1 MCLVVPKRLVSCCCY
16 YYSLFLKKIF
26 FRLFS
31 LNFMAMDVL
40 PDEYTYVHHTYTWD
54 LKRSE
59 EHTGSPLSGDVCEA
73 PCG

>member
-1 MCLVVPKRLVSCCCY
+1 MSGCPQMSGVLLLLLL
-16 YYSLFLKKIF
+16 LFVLKKIF

-40 PDEYTYVHHTYTWD
+40 PDEYICVHHTYTWD

-59 EHTGSPLSGDVCEA
+59 AHTGSPLSGNVCEA
-73 PCG
+73 ACG